1 MALRIN
7 YNLASS
13 SAQRGL
19 GASQDAYAKQA
30 NRLSTGLR
38 INSASDDAAG
48 MAVSE
53 KLKNQVRGLNQAQRN
68 AQDGISLIQTAEG
81 GLAET
86 HSLLARMREL
96 AVQSG
101 NDTLSTSDRLN
112 LSAEFTQLQAEITR
126 LASTVT
132 FNGISLLD
140 TAASKTLQIGANS
153 TDTLTVS
160 TTDNT
165 AAALSIDA
173 ATINITSQTVS
184 ATALAAID
192 VAVNT
197 VSSNRANLGATQS
210 RLESVGRSL
219 AIASENTAAANSRV
233 ADADIAQTMSELV
246 RAQILQQAGISVLA
260 QANQA
265 PSLVLQLLK

>member
-1 MALRIN
+1 
-7 YNLASS
+7 
-13 SAQRGL
+13 
-19 GASQDAYAKQA
+19 
-30 NRLSTGLR
+30 
-38 INSASDDAAG
+38 AAG

-153 TDTLTVS
+153 TDTLTLTRRRSISRRRPFPRRHLRQSTLLSIPSAATGQTSAPRSPASRVS
-160 TTDNT
+160 DVPWRLPQRTPRLPT
-165 AAALSIDA
+165 AAWP
-173 ATINITSQTVS
+173 TRTSP
-184 ATALAAID
+184 
-192 VAVNT
+192 
-197 VSSNRANLGATQS
+197 R
-210 RLESVGRSL
+210 
-219 AIASENTAAANSRV
+219 
-233 ADADIAQTMSELV
+233 
-246 RAQILQQAGISVLA
+246 
-260 QANQA
+260 
-265 PSLVLQLLK
+265 P